1 MKLFIVFSFLLALS
15 LLTMAK
21 TVSPKKSIMKQNLS
35 SKIAVEVKVKEEKK
49 VFETLIIQFL
59 SFGHEHSSSG
69 PDEAFSATTG
79 VYSFKF
85 QDGTHKSE
93 EITIYTDSEGR
104 SQTYN
109 LWNLYEIKLIKTSNS
124 QTIVSM
130 EIVKLK

>member
-79 VYSFKF
+79 VYSFKLSLRKTTRLF
-85 QDGTHKSE
+85 PDPSHVAR
-93 EITIYTDSEGR
+93 GR
-104 SQTYN
+104 RAPS
-109 LWNLYEIKLIKTSNS
+109 
-124 QTIVSM
+124 
-130 EIVKLK
+130 